1 MLKLHPMFELGF
13 KSKYIYF
20 HKKTAQIII
29 FMLFLQRCPYVN
41 LYKNEVS
48 ELLKNNLP
56 SQAICTLLRQCEQK
70 ETTQLVEQEI
80 DPADTD
86 NQMTGI
92 DDLVLNND
100 FRFKCGIHPRNWC
113 DNLQVTR
120 RCNAFNYC
128 LSGWAKSGVKYDVK
142 PISDESLTLTSKDEV
157 MSQKTC
163 GFCVFIFN
171 KLQSVLQQN
180 ATQVI

>member
-1 MLKLHPMFELGF
+1 MLIKLFF
-13 KSKYIYF
+13 K
-20 HKKTAQIII
+20 
-29 FMLFLQRCPYVN
+29 RCPYVN

-56 SQAICTLLRQCEQK
+56 SHSICALLRQCEPK
-70 ETTQLVEQEI
+70 ETTKIVEQEI
-80 DPADTD
+80 QPVENDE
-86 NQMTGI
+86 QMTGI

-113 DNLQVTR
+113 DSLQITR

-128 LSGWAKSGVKYDVK
+128 LAGWAKSGVKYDVK
-142 PISDESLTLTSKDEV
+142 PISDESLTSTNKDEV

-180 ATQVI
+180 ATQVILTF